1 MAYGRSHFYPA
12 IELILVLIVALN
24 FSAPSDMYNAT
35 WMLWLIALSL
45 LFVPFLYNPNALQLA
60 ALRSDVIQ
68 LREWLSTSG
77 VGNDPRVTWRVWWEA
92 TTPLPNAHGTATLV
106 GQALMATVYAYLAG
120 GLLVYSNTSLDD
132 GVRGAFRERSLWQL
146 SLSAS
151 IVAPALVLAG
161 FDSFAS
167 RKLSQLRTLLMI
179 LLLLGGLGWFVWVTQ
194 THRLISKEVEH
205 AGYWAGGLTATFY
218 AIPTM
223 LMHTI
228 TCSFGLAGICASLTI
243 IQGHIKPARDAL
255 RWLHR
260 TRDYLHWCLT
270 LPSIIILLILP
281 HYPRTPVPIKR
292 LLLLRQQRGRSWCIG
307 SFSICC
313 TLSLIWTGY
322 CVLWLLGYIN
332 APPFGW
338 FAC

>member
-1 MAYGRSHFYPA
+1 MS
-12 IELILVLIVALN
+12 LIVALN

-151 IVAPALVLAG
+151 IVAP
-161 FDSFAS
+161 
-167 RKLSQLRTLLMI
+167 R
-179 LLLLGGLGWFVWVTQ
+179 
-194 THRLISKEVEH
+194 
-205 AGYWAGGLTATFY
+205 
-218 AIPTM
+218 
-223 LMHTI
+223 
-228 TCSFGLAGICASLTI
+228 
-243 IQGHIKPARDAL
+243 
-255 RWLHR
+255 
-260 TRDYLHWCLT
+260 
-270 LPSIIILLILP
+270 
-281 HYPRTPVPIKR
+281 
-292 LLLLRQQRGRSWCIG
+292 
-307 SFSICC
+307 
-313 TLSLIWTGY
+313 
-322 CVLWLLGYIN
+322 
-332 APPFGW
+332 
-338 FAC
+338 